1 MTRDPRILKDD
12 LVISERRL
20 ARFHYEMQVIKYL
33 SNELTD
39 IKKIIYELDSV
50 FNCNVCLRNYGEII
64 KKRYINIRQFWDKVS
79 NWYKE
84 SSRKVPRDI
93 VNPFRET
100 SEYFAEAIATYSI
113 YDSIVFHLIV
123 PSTEFLFLLEHY

>member
-1 MTRDPRILKDD
+1 MTRDPQILKDD
-12 LVISERRL
+12 LMISERRM

-33 SNELTD
+33 SKELTN
-39 IKKIIYELDSV
+39 IKKIICELEST
-50 FNCNVCLRNYGEII
+50 NCNVCLRYYGEII
-64 KKRYINIRQFWDKVS
+64 KKGYTDVRKFWDSVS
-79 NWYKE
+79 EWYKE

-100 SEYFAEAIATYSI
+100 SEYFAEAITTYSI
-113 YDSIVFHLIV
+113 YDSLVFHLIV